1 MKSTMFL
8 QEEKPMI
15 INEKEYANVIA
26 KNLRRLALEYDKT
39 QNDIASALNVSKSSV
54 SLWFNGKSTP
64 RMDKIDAL
72 CKMFNVRRADIM
84 EPKEETIH
92 AALTAE
98 DIRLLSAYHAAT
110 EEQKKI
116 VGYILKINE
125 ITMSIEE

>member
-1 MKSTMFL
+1 
-8 QEEKPMI
+8 
-15 INEKEYANVIA
+15 
-26 KNLRRLALEYDKT
+26 
-39 QNDIASALNVSKSSV
+39 
-54 SLWFNGKSTP
+54 
-64 RMDKIDAL
+64 MDKIDAL

-98 DIRLLSAYHAAT
+98 DIRLLSAYHVAT

>member
-1 MKSTMFL
+1 
-8 QEEKPMI
+8 MI

-39 QNDIASALNVSKSSV
+39 QNDIASALNVS
-54 SLWFNGKSTP
+54 
-64 RMDKIDAL
+64 IDAL

-125 ITMSIEE
+125 ITMNIEE

>member
-1 MKSTMFL
+1 
-8 QEEKPMI
+8 MI

-26 KNLRRLALEYDKT
+26 KNLRRLA
-39 QNDIASALNVSKSSV
+39 
-54 SLWFNGKSTP
+54 
-64 RMDKIDAL
+64 
-72 CKMFNVRRADIM
+72 

-125 ITMSIEE
+125 IKMNIEE

>member
-1 MKSTMFL
+1 
-8 QEEKPMI
+8 MI
-15 INEKEYANVIA
+15 INEKEYAKVIA
-26 KNLRRLALEYDKT
+26 KNLRRLSLEYDKT
-39 QNDIASALNVSKSSV
+39 QNDIATALNVSKSSV

-72 CKMFNVRRADIM
+72 CKLFNVRRSDIM

-125 ITMSIEE
+125 ITMNIEE